1 MGLRT
6 PLSDLL
12 GIAVPIVQA
21 PIGSATCPA
30 LAAAV
35 AEAGAL
41 GMLALSWRDHS
52 EIKQQVDATQALT
65 QRPFGVNLVLAWP
78 QQDRLAQCLDLG
90 VKIIATSWGDPAPH
104 VSAIQAAGGVLIH
117 QVGTVE
123 EARRVADAGADVIVA
138 QGWEAGGHVQ
148 SEVGTLALVPRVV
161 DAVAPLPVLAA
172 GGIADG
178 RGVAAALTLGAAG
191 AWIGTRFLASE
202 EAGVHHAYKQ
212 RLLEA
217 SEQDTLY
224 TFLFDLGWPNA
235 PHRVIRN
242 STVERWEQAGFPA
255 SGQRPL
261 EGESVASFAD
271 GRPITRYSDVIPLPG
286 MQGDVE
292 ALALY
297 AGQGVGL
304 ISHVLPAWAI
314 VARLVEETRAAMD
327 SAAKAVGR

>member
-30 LAAAV
+30 LVAAV

-41 GMLALSWRDHS
+41 GLLALSWRDRP
-52 EIKQQVDATQALT
+52 EIKQQVDATHGLT

-90 VKIIATSWGDPAPH
+90 VKIVATSWGDPSPY

-117 QVGTVE
+117 QVGTVDD
-123 EARRVADAGADVIVA
+123 ARKAADAGADVIVA

-202 EAGVHHAYKQ
+202 EAAVHHAYKQ

-217 SEQDTLY
+217 SENDTLY
-224 TFLFDLGWPNA
+224 TCLFDLGWPDA

-255 SGQRPL
+255 SGRRPR
-261 EGESVASFAD
+261 EGEPVASFPD

-314 VARLVEETRAAMD
+314 VARLVEETRAAME
-327 SAAKAVGR
+327 SAGKAVGR